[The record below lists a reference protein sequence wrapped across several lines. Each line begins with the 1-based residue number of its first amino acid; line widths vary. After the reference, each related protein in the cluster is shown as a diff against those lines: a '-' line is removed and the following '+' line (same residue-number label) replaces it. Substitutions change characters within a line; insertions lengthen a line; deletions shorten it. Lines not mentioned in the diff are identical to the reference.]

1 MLRLLRGCSHDRLSG
16 SGRMDLAAP
25 VTKLLNDVA
34 KSVGNKPMVTTFFG
48 ILALLPSLRIVLDD
62 VQQTLLLLVDC
73 ANGGT
78 LDVPHL
84 KALVGAIGTAIG
96 AGLVAAR
103 DANKSTELSTL
114 PLHAITSQTP

>member
-1 MLRLLRGCSHDRLSG
+1 MLTNLINYLVGKYVRPILR
-16 SGRMDLAAP
+16 
-25 VTKLLNDVA
+25 NW
-34 KSVGNKPMVTTFFG
+34 VTTFFG

-73 ANGGT
+73 AKGGV

-84 KALVGAIGTAIG
+84 KVLVGAIGTAIG

-103 DANKSTELSTL
+103 DAGKSTELSTL
-114 PLHAITSQTP
+114 PLHALTDKTP